1 MFPTGLIIMFG
12 IIGFFILVSILITIK
27 RRHSMRGSTKHPIKR
42 GLTKEFSAEGEQ
54 AAAEASAIHTES
66 QLQV

>member
-1 MFPTGLIIMFG
+1 
-12 IIGFFILVSILITIK
+12 
-27 RRHSMRGSTKHPIKR
+27 MRGSTKHPIKR